1 MFCFS
6 CLNSNRKSERH
17 EIKTAQLSAL
27 NTCRAFAYKNSC
39 IYFSL
44 LLNYV
49 HVVNLYDAED
59 SLQVHISKEHQIS
72 KKSDQHHGGD
82 KKLVNDTKENIL

>member
-1 MFCFS
+1 MNVLFFLS
-6 CLNSNRKSERH
+6 SNRKSERH
-17 EIKTAQLSAL
+17 EIETAQLSAL
-27 NTCRAFAYKNSC
+27 NTCHEFAYKKSC

-59 SLQVHISKEHQIS
+59 SLQELIS
-72 KKSDQHHGGD
+72 KKPQNV
-82 KKLVNDTKENIL
+82 KKW

>member
-1 MFCFS
+1 MNVLFFLS
-6 CLNSNRKSERH
+6 SNRKSERH
-17 EIKTAQLSAL
+17 GIDTAQLSAL

-39 IYFSL
+39 IYFLL

-59 SLQVHISKEHQIS
+59 SLQVHFS
-72 KKSDQHHGGD
+72 KKPKNV
-82 KKLVNDTKENIL
+82 KKMVCNDTKDFFLQFRVNF